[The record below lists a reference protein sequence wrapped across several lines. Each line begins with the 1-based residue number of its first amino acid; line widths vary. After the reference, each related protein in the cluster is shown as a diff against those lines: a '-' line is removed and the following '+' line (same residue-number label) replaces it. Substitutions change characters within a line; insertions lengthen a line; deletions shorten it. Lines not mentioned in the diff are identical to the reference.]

1 MLKIFICSFTKQ
13 NSKEVLQ
20 MRTDEILKL
29 IAYKLDVDIKQLT
42 PEANLIK
49 DLKAEVFTV
58 AELLL
63 TLEDEIAEF
72 DADKVSIDTIEI
84 TIKDI
89 LDAIRI

>member
-1 MLKIFICSFTKQ
+1 
-13 NSKEVLQ
+13 